1 MAQRANITLTD
12 AASTPVNHVFKPSQE
27 KGGVLYWKDTT
38 VTSVDLGRN
47 SLSLLQKVPGAQS
60 RVYKDSWKLV
70 CPTLEQTS
78 PSTSTGI
85 QPQPTLAYE
94 NIFSMDLVFN
104 ERATL
109 QERKDILTL
118 ARDLIDEAIVTAQA
132 EDLEIIY

>member
-1 MAQRANITLTD
+1 MGQRANITLTD
-12 AASTPVNHVFKPSQE
+12 AAGTPVNHVYKPTQE

-47 SLSLLQKVPGAQS
+47 TLSLLQKVPGAQA

-85 QPQPTLAYE
+85 QPAPTLAYE
-94 NIFSMDLVFN
+94 NIFSMDLVFS
-104 ERATL
+104 ERSTL
-109 QERKDILTL
+109 QERKDILAM
-118 ARDLIDEAIVTAQA
+118 ARDLIDEALITAQA
-132 EDLEIIY
+132 EDLEITY